1 MLRDGGS
8 YSYNRGAHCIDY
20 FGGVASHNSVQFDDA
35 DQMPRLGRFLLGDW
49 LTTSRR
55 TPLGEDNSSTRF
67 AVGYEN
73 RPGHRHER
81 CVRLTDGRLTVMDEI
96 GGFAHKAVLR
106 WRLAPGLWRLE
117 GETVINGN
125 HRDRKSTRLNSSH

>member
-1 MLRDGGS
+1 
-8 YSYNRGAHCIDY
+8 
-20 FGGVASHNSVQFDDA
+20 
-35 DQMPRLGRFLLGDW
+35 MPRLGRFLLGDW
-49 LTTSRR
+49 RTTSRR

-73 RPGHRHER
+73 RAGHRHER
-81 CVRLTDGRLTVMDEI
+81 CVRLTDGRLNVMDEI

-117 GETVINGN
+117 GETVINGY
-125 HRDRKSTRLNSSH
+125 HSLSVSSSVPIVRMEIVTRSEERRVGTVCVSQCQLRCCRDH